1 MGIFN
6 GIVDFISSVLNYL
19 YHFTESLGVPSYA
32 LAIILLTLLLKLA
45 LFPLTQKQMKSM
57 KAMQRLQPKL
67 KEIQEKYKQ
76 KDPKKMQELT
86 MQMYKDNNV
95 NPLAGC
101 LPLIVQMPILIAL
114 FKALL
119 VFEFKDPEHAG
130 FLWITSLSH
139 TDPLYILPVLA
150 GLTTFMQAKLTT
162 SMADQT
168 QRMMLFLM
176 PVFIIWIST
185 TVPSGLVLYW
195 IFFNLAGFVQQYY
208 VNQQPT
214 PDIKEV
220 VPGSEGKG
228 SRKNRQNR

>member
-1 MGIFN
+1 MGIFQA
-6 GIVDFISSVLNYL
+6 IVDFITSALNYL
-19 YHFTESLGVPSYA
+19 YHVTESMGVPSYA

-57 KAMQRLQPKL
+57 RAMQVLQPKL

-86 MQMYKDNNV
+86 MQMYKDNKV

-101 LPLIVQMPILIAL
+101 LPLLLQMPILIAL

-119 VFEFKDPEHAG
+119 DFDFKDPEHAG

-139 TDPLYILPVLA
+139 TDHLYILPLLA
-150 GLTTFMQAKLTT
+150 GLTTFMQARLTT
-162 SMADQT
+162 STADQT
-168 QRMMLFLM
+168 QRMMLYMM

-195 IFFNLAGFVQQYY
+195 IVFNFAGFAQQYY
-208 VNQQPT
+208 VNKQPT
-214 PDIKEV
+214 LELKEV
-220 VPGSEGKG
+220 VPESEVKG
-228 SRKNRQNR
+228 SRKKR

>member
-1 MGIFN
+1 LGIFQA
-6 GIVDFISSVLNYL
+6 IVDFITSALNYL
-19 YHFTESLGVPSYA
+19 YHVTESMGVPSYA

-57 KAMQRLQPKL
+57 RAMQVLQPKL

-86 MQMYKDNNV
+86 MQMYKDNKV

-101 LPLIVQMPILIAL
+101 LPLLLQMPILIAL

-119 VFEFKDPEHAG
+119 DFDFKDPEHAG

-139 TDPLYILPVLA
+139 TDHLYILPLLA
-150 GLTTFMQAKLTT
+150 GLTTFMQARLTT
-162 SMADQT
+162 STADQT
-168 QRMMLFLM
+168 QRMMLYMM

-195 IFFNLAGFVQQYY
+195 IVFNFAGFAQQYY
-208 VNQQPT
+208 VNKQPT
-214 PDIKEV
+214 LELKEV
-220 VPGSEGKG
+220 VPESEVKG
-228 SRKNRQNR
+228 SRKKR

>member
-1 MGIFN
+1 MGIFQA
-6 GIVDFISSVLNYL
+6 IVDFISGALNYL
-19 YHFTESLGVPSYA
+19 YHVTESMGVPSYA

-57 KAMQRLQPKL
+57 RAMQVLQPKL

-86 MQMYKDNNV
+86 MQMYKDNKV

-101 LPLIVQMPILIAL
+101 LPLLVQMPILIAL

-119 VFEFKDPEHAG
+119 VFDFKDPEHAG

-139 TDPLYILPVLA
+139 TDHLYILPLLA
-150 GLTTFMQAKLTT
+150 GLTTFMQARLTT
-162 SMADQT
+162 STADQT
-168 QRMMLFLM
+168 QRMMLYMM

-195 IFFNLAGFVQQYY
+195 IVFNFAGFAQQYY
-208 VNQQPT
+208 VNKQPT
-214 PDIKEV
+214 LELKEV
-220 VPGSEGKG
+220 VPGSEVKG
-228 SRKNRQNR
+228 SRKKR

>member
-1 MGIFN
+1 MGIFQA
-6 GIVDFISSVLNYL
+6 IVDLVTSATNYL
-19 YHFTESLGVPSYA
+19 YYITEVIGIPSYA

-57 KAMQRLQPKL
+57 RSMQRLQPKL

-101 LPLIVQMPILIAL
+101 LPLLIQMPILIAL

-119 VFEFKDPEHAG
+119 EFDFKDPEHAG
-130 FLWITSLSH
+130 FLWITNLSH
-139 TDPLYILPVLA
+139 TDPFYVLPVLA
-150 GLTTFMQAKLTT
+150 GVTTFMQAKLTT

-168 QRMMLFLM
+168 QRMLLYLM
-176 PVFIIWIST
+176 PVFIIWISS

-195 IFFNLAGFVQQYY
+195 IVFNLAGFAQQYY

-220 VPGSEGKG
+220 VPGSEEKSRRK
-228 SRKNRQNR
+228 SRKNS